1 MVVLLN
7 VLQLPS
13 YRFSAVPK
21 ILRAEILRG
30 KARITNR
37 TTIMDKDMLDKI
49 IMSLGIKIR
58 HAKIGKDFA
67 RRKKFYLGA
76 PILLEDKFYFH
87 L

>member
-1 MVVLLN
+1 M
-7 VLQLPS
+7 
-13 YRFSAVPK
+13 
-21 ILRAEILRG
+21 
-30 KARITNR
+30 ITNR
-37 TTIMDKDMLDKI
+37 TTIMDKDTLEKI

-67 RRKKFYLGA
+67 RRKKFYLEA

>member
-7 VLQLPS
+7 VLKLPY

-30 KARITNR
+30 KARITNP
-37 TTIMDKDMLDKI
+37 TIIMDKDTLEKI

-58 HAKIGKDFA
+58 HANTSGRQVLFTSLKSTSLF
-67 RRKKFYLGA
+67 LGRA
-76 PILLEDKFYFH
+76 
-87 L
+87 

>member
-7 VLQLPS
+7 VLKLPS

-21 ILRAEILRG
+21 ILRAE
-30 KARITNR
+30 
-37 TTIMDKDMLDKI
+37 KI

-67 RRKKFYLGA
+67 RRKKFYLEA